1 MTTERKQKLTEIVA
15 RAWARP
21 ETSRVQMD
29 PLLAGAIVAQL
40 MEELPADPVADA
52 IANGV
57 GRISEELER
66 IREAIRELTAVEAQR

>member
-1 MTTERKQKLTEIVA
+1 MTTERKQQFTEIVA
-15 RAWARP
+15 RAWTRQ
-21 ETSRVQMD
+21 EMSGRQMD
-29 PLLAGAIVAQL
+29 PYLAEAVAAQL

-57 GRISEELER
+57 GRIGEELEH